1 MCVLWSVDSSKVE
14 IILLILVIQSHNLD
28 MTQIIEVYSI
38 KWVTFSLNQ
47 HFTSKQ
53 KQKYMGLNLFGK
65 NPNEKAMSEIED
77 MVFTKADIFK
87 ELLRCVRWRVIHPS
101 GLHQLNSSGVT
112 GILYQR
118 LNSLIFAFS
127 ADTEASYYCDKLM
140 SFGQGRLLDTNISVG
155 TLDELTKMTGL
166 DFSDERLKSCFFASL
181 LKYYLVSE
189 RFDAAYG
196 GVLECSNEYY
206 AGISYARRIDNE
218 VNKLL
223 YEKVLKVLIL
233 LLGDKYDRTFTKRE
247 LCENYRFPTYSEK
260 EVHDM
265 IVDECYPD

>member
-1 MCVLWSVDSSKVE
+1 
-14 IILLILVIQSHNLD
+14 
-28 MTQIIEVYSI
+28 
-38 KWVTFSLNQ
+38 
-47 HFTSKQ
+47 
-53 KQKYMGLNLFGK
+53 MGLNLFGK
-65 NPNEKAMSEIED
+65 NPNEKDMSEIED

-118 LNSLIFAFS
+118 LNSLICAFS

-166 DFSDERLKSCFFASL
+166 DFSDERLKPCFFASL

-223 YEKVLKVLIL
+223 YEKVLKVLIF

-265 IVDECYPD
+265 IVDECYPDQKGSEEESGR

>member
-1 MCVLWSVDSSKVE
+1 MIS
-14 IILLILVIQSHNLD
+14 
-28 MTQIIEVYSI
+28 
-38 KWVTFSLNQ
+38 
-47 HFTSKQ
+47 
-53 KQKYMGLNLFGK
+53 
-65 NPNEKAMSEIED
+65 
-77 MVFTKADIFK
+77 
-87 ELLRCVRWRVIHPS
+87 
-101 GLHQLNSSGVT
+101 
-112 GILYQR
+112 
-118 LNSLIFAFS
+118 AFS
-127 ADTEASYYCDKLM
+127 ADNENSYYCDKLM
-140 SFGQGRLLDTNISVG
+140 SFGQGSLLDTNISIES
-155 TLDELTKMTGL
+155 LDGLTKMTGL

-206 AGISYARRIDNE
+206 AGISYARRVDNE

-233 LLGDKYDRTFTKRE
+233 LLGDKYNRTFTKHE
-247 LCENYRFPTYSEK
+247 LCENYRFPSYSEK

>member
-53 KQKYMGLNLFGK
+53 KQKYMGLNLFWK

-196 GVLECSNEYY
+196 
-206 AGISYARRIDNE
+206 
-218 VNKLL
+218 
-223 YEKVLKVLIL
+223 
-233 LLGDKYDRTFTKRE
+233 
-247 LCENYRFPTYSEK
+247 
-260 EVHDM
+260 
-265 IVDECYPD
+265 